1 MVHPFHFSYPIITRN
16 FGVVAYGNYTKVS
29 EGACGQLKQNQIG
42 TLRSFRKGRSYL
54 NKKSPAKNSQA
65 FLLFLIEDPSIS
77 YRKST
82 TSTPGYFLGSKLN
95 VASVRF
101 VLGVKFVISYV

>member
-1 MVHPFHFSYPIITRN
+1 MLINR
-16 FGVVAYGNYTKVS
+16 TKTVGMLS
-29 EGACGQLKQNQIG
+29 D
-42 TLRSFRKGRSYL
+42 
-54 NKKSPAKNSQA
+54 KKSPAKNSQA

-77 YRKST
+77 CQDPFFYRRST

-101 VLGVKFVISYV
+101 VLGVKLVISYV